1 MNMQEIKAIA
11 QQRGV
16 KAGSLK
22 KAELVRAIQR
32 GEGNEECFA
41 TGRSATCEQSA
52 CLWKGDCN

>member
-11 QQRGV
+11 QQKGV

-32 GEGNEECFA
+32 AEGNEECFA
-41 TGRSATCEQSA
+41 MGRSASCGQSE